1 MVFDHFQTGSTS
13 KSALP
18 PLPLLLPSV
27 ALCCHVLRLVV
38 VTMSYGGTSGY
49 RLASNIERAT
59 GRTVRGVVMWD
70 FLTSFGRGIQGGPLV
85 VGSAREVPR
94 ACLVMFGSR
103 NK

>member
-1 MVFDHFQTGSTS
+1 MVIDHCQTGSAS

-18 PLPLLLPSV
+18 PLPPLLPSV
-27 ALCCHVLRLVV
+27 ALCCRVLRLVV
-38 VTMSYGGTSGY
+38 LTLSYGGNSGY

-70 FLTSFGRGIQGGPLV
+70 FITPFGRGLQGGPLV

-94 ACLVMFGSR
+94 ACLVMFVSR